1 MFSLNMF
8 LLLSIVDRIFFLIEI
23 FQNNNH
29 FVELIIFLSYVM
41 QAENLAEFYDYCKGL
56 DLARNF
62 QFPTLRQVPFVS
74 YDLFDLQKNKY

>member
-1 MFSLNMF
+1 
-8 LLLSIVDRIFFLIEI
+8 
-23 FQNNNH
+23 
-29 FVELIIFLSYVM
+29 M

-74 YDLFDLQKNKY
+74 YGPFDLQKN